1 MFNYE
6 KTIKNLDA
14 IINTI
19 DFSKAKYSR
28 RDSINFNELNLTDI
42 PSADFGE
49 VDSIINKIESS
60 VDGWATSIQK
70 SRMGENK
77 KALGQQRIDYIK
89 ANIDFYKN
97 IETVGD
103 TEDKQYQKAYEIKNG
118 VIDLS
123 DYMPSSEKENVK
135 HVGKLLEICVKKISS
150 TVGDRSIILRY
161 VAEKLVNQSEEFRIN
176 AHLERINQNGLTV
189 KDIQEASSE
198 DFLCAARLF
207 ANNKFGRGAGDI
219 ISSIFYAK
227 KIKNSIPEIAWV
239 FNDQVEN
246 VVNFAKYL
254 GLNEFEFQGESI
266 LALSDLNVIVKL
278 GLKFRIEEITR
289 NKMYDEQMITSPVA
303 IVTL

>member
-6 KTIKNLDA
+6 KTIKTVDA

-19 DFSKAKYSR
+19 DFSKAKYSS

-49 VDSIINKIESS
+49 VDSIINRIESS
-60 VDGWATSIQK
+60 VDGWATAIQK

-103 TEDKQYQKAYEIKNG
+103 TEDKQYQKAYDIKNR
-118 VIDLS
+118 VIDLA

-135 HVGKLLEICVKKISS
+135 HVGKLLEICVRKISS
-150 TVGDRSIILRY
+150 TVGDRSFILRH

-189 KDIQEASSE
+189 KDIQEAPSE
-198 DFLCAARLF
+198 DFLCAARMF
-207 ANNKFGRGAGDI
+207 ACNKFGRGAGDL

-227 KIKNSIPEIAWV
+227 KLENSIPEITWV
-239 FNDQVEN
+239 FNSEVEN
-246 VVNFAKYL
+246 IVNFAKYL
-254 GLNEFEFQGESI
+254 ELKEFAFKGDSTAA
-266 LALSDLNVIVKL
+266 LADLNTIVKL

-289 NKMYDEQMITSPVA
+289 NEMYDEQITSPVA